1 MVVEDDNKID
11 RFAERQ
17 RTVGLHEHAGCTDV
31 SRHATAAHE
40 QNGKVGADPFFPAK
54 VDCRIHDARMVGEC
68 PSPRYKANV
77 LFS

>member
-17 RTVGLHEHAGCTDV
+17 RTVGLHEHAGSADV
-31 SRHATAAHE
+31 TRHAAPTHK
-40 QNGKVGADPFFPAK
+40 QNGKAGADSFLPTQI
-54 VDCRIHDARMVGEC
+54 DCRVHDARMVGDQ
-68 PSPRYKANV
+68 PSPRYKFNV